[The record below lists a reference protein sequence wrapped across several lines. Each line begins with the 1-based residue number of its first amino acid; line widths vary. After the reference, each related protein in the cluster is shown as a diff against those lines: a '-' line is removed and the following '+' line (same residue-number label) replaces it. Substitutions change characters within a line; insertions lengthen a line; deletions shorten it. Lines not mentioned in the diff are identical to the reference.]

1 MNIGIDIDGVLQDT
15 EQWFEAYANIYDHEI
30 GGNGIVN
37 PDSYKFTG
45 KYAWTEDQFMV
56 FLDKYMYMCMENAQ
70 IMPGAKEILAKL
82 QAEGH
87 KLFVITARGI
97 NFEREETIALKFLD
111 KLGVKFESVHFK
123 SRDKVPP
130 CVDNQID
137 YMIDDAPFNIEN
149 LSNNGVKCLYF
160 RSSIAK
166 DINHPNVTDVY
177 NWGEVYR
184 FFQNVN
190 K

>member
-15 EQWFEAYANIYDHEI
+15 EQWFEAFANIYDYEI
-30 GGNGIVN
+30 GGKGIVN
-37 PDSYKFTG
+37 PESYKFTG
-45 KYAWTEDQFMV
+45 KYDWTEEQFMDC
-56 FLDKYMYMCMENAQ
+56 LDKYLYMCMENAQ

-97 NFEREETIALKFLD
+97 NFEREEAIALKFLD

-123 SRDKVPP
+123 SRDKVVP